1 MRKGVLLA
9 ALGLAAMAGSALADE
24 VVLRNGDRLSGT
36 VLHLAGGKL
45 YLRASY
51 AERIVLAWRDVA
63 SLATDAPVAVLR
75 RGETQPVMLRF
86 GPGSALGDVVYLNP
100 KPHESGLGTT
110 YTGRAALAASYVRG
124 NARSDRFYADGEL
137 TGRARPYRYTLSGKA
152 ERRADALAGTNVAW
166 LGSGNYDRFV
176 AERRFAYARGSLEH
190 DRLKDIERRSA
201 LGAGYGAQLA
211 ESERASVSLR
221 GGIDY
226 VAVRRAVAPD
236 ERYPALG
243 WALKAEASPWGARLR
258 VFHEHEG
265 FWNLEDATRVFVRS
279 KSGVRMPLVARLA
292 ATAQLNVDWERRP
305 AAGRKA
311 ADTTL
316 LLGLD
321 YSW

>member
-1 MRKGVLLA
+1 MRTGAFLA
-9 ALGLAAMAGSALADE
+9 ALSLAAGPALADD

-45 YLRASY
+45 YLRTPY
-51 AERIVLAWRDVA
+51 AAKVELAWRDVA
-63 SLATDAPVAVLR
+63 SLATDAPVAVLK
-75 RGETQPVMLRF
+75 RGETQPVMRRL
-86 GPGSALGDVVYLNP
+86 GPGSALDDIVYLNP

-137 TGRARPYRYTLSGKA
+137 TGRARPYRYTVSGKA

-166 LGSGNYDRFV
+166 LGSANYDRFV
-176 AERRFAYARGSLEH
+176 AERRFVYARGSLEH
-190 DRLKDIERRSA
+190 DRLKDIERRGA
-201 LGAGYGAQLA
+201 LGAGYGAQLV
-211 ESERASVSLR
+211 ESGRASVSLR

-226 VAVRRAVAPD
+226 VAVQRVATPD

-243 WALKAEASPWGARLR
+243 WALKAEFSPWGARLR

-279 KSGVRMPLVARLA
+279 KSGVRMPLVAALS

-305 AAGRKA
+305 AAGREA
-311 ADTTL
+311 TDTTL